1 MANSVSNAIFLPIK
15 ILAPLF
21 FITTLNFA
29 NSDTLN
35 YYFLLY
41 QQTTYLENA
50 LMPGSWWSNPASTAE
65 IERKTAQTV
74 DVTPLGNV
82 LTIASAKFL
91 MPVTS
96 RFSAGIGI
104 MGVGQ
109 GNSSSQNLNAT
120 GSGATFQ
127 SQSSFFN
134 PSMQFSGAAKFRH
147 GGGIGLL
154 FNIGA
159 EQLPSAMDLGPTY
172 SNYSNYL
179 TMGFGAGLLTP
190 WFFERVSL
198 GLSAMSTGHFWIQN
212 YWDYDG
218 KLALRFR
225 SIDSLLTGYVE
236 STFSF
241 LGGNPVWIGYSPNN
255 YYEVIK
261 AMISLRFMGILGL
274 LLGYSD
280 DVPNGEGN
288 GQCAHVGLEL
298 KQSNLSR
305 YYGGYEI
312 GIALTTQLPQQRDL
326 LVHRFWV
333 GYNF

>member
-1 MANSVSNAIFLPIK
+1 
-15 ILAPLF
+15 
-21 FITTLNFA
+21 
-29 NSDTLN
+29 
-35 YYFLLY
+35 
-41 QQTTYLENA
+41 
-50 LMPGSWWSNPASTAE
+50 
-65 IERKTAQTV
+65 
-74 DVTPLGNV
+74 
-82 LTIASAKFL
+82 
-91 MPVTS
+91 
-96 RFSAGIGI
+96 
-104 MGVGQ
+104 
-109 GNSSSQNLNAT
+109 
-120 GSGATFQ
+120 
-127 SQSSFFN
+127 
-134 PSMQFSGAAKFRH
+134 
-147 GGGIGLL
+147 
-154 FNIGA
+154 
-159 EQLPSAMDLGPTY
+159 
-172 SNYSNYL
+172 
-179 TMGFGAGLLTP
+179 MGFGAGFLTP

-236 STFSF
+236 STFSSF
-241 LGGNPVWIGYSPNN
+241 EGQAVWIGYSSNN
-255 YYEVIK
+255 YYEVLK
-261 AMISLRFMGILGL
+261 AMISLRFMGILGF

-280 DVPNGEGN
+280 DLPNGEGN

>member
-159 EQLPSAMDLGPTY
+159 EQLPSAMDLGPTVFQLFQL
-172 SNYSNYL
+172 SDH
-179 TMGFGAGLLTP
+179 GIRRR
-190 WFFERVSL
+190 FF
-198 GLSAMSTGHFWIQN
+198 
-212 YWDYDG
+212 D
-218 KLALRFR
+218 
-225 SIDSLLTGYVE
+225 
-236 STFSF
+236 
-241 LGGNPVWIGYSPNN
+241 P
-255 YYEVIK
+255 
-261 AMISLRFMGILGL
+261 
-274 LLGYSD
+274 
-280 DVPNGEGN
+280 
-288 GQCAHVGLEL
+288 
-298 KQSNLSR
+298 
-305 YYGGYEI
+305 
-312 GIALTTQLPQQRDL
+312 
-326 LVHRFWV
+326 LVF
-333 GYNF
+333 

>member
-96 RFSAGIGI
+96 RFCGGIGI

-127 SQSSFFN
+127 SQSSF
-134 PSMQFSGAAKFRH
+134 
-147 GGGIGLL
+147 
-154 FNIGA
+154 
-159 EQLPSAMDLGPTY
+159 
-172 SNYSNYL
+172 
-179 TMGFGAGLLTP
+179 LTP
-190 WFFERVSL
+190 ACNFRAQLNSGTAEESVCFLISGRNSCR
-198 GLSAMSTGHFWIQN
+198 AQWI
-212 YWDYDG
+212 
-218 KLALRFR
+218 L
-225 SIDSLLTGYVE
+225 V
-236 STFSF
+236 
-241 LGGNPVWIGYSPNN
+241 
-255 YYEVIK
+255 
-261 AMISLRFMGILGL
+261 
-274 LLGYSD
+274 
-280 DVPNGEGN
+280 
-288 GQCAHVGLEL
+288 
-298 KQSNLSR
+298 
-305 YYGGYEI
+305 
-312 GIALTTQLPQQRDL
+312 QRIPIIPII
-326 LVHRFWV
+326 
-333 GYNF
+333 